1 MTRPLKLL
9 FDENFGKPFVDK
21 LAPLLGGF
29 PETPVIKHVLDYFQS
44 GSSDAEWIPRIAQE
58 RFIVISFDRGRK
70 YGGPKLPQ
78 ICAEHDVTH
87 VLVSG
92 KLNQRKQ
99 ADKIRAIMEV
109 WPDLAALANA
119 PRGSRYLLRLTST
132 GRATLVPKQKT
143 RRRR

>member
-1 MTRPLKLL
+1 MKRPLKLL

-21 LAPLLGGF
+21 LAPLLGEF

-44 GSSDAEWIPRIAQE
+44 GSSDAEWIPQVARE
-58 RFIVISFDRGRK
+58 DFIVISFDRGRR

-78 ICAEHDVTH
+78 ICAEYGVTH

-109 WPDLAALANA
+109 WTDLAALADA
-119 PRGSRYLLRLTST
+119 PPGSRYLLRLTSA
-132 GRATLVPKQKT
+132 GRATLVSQQTT